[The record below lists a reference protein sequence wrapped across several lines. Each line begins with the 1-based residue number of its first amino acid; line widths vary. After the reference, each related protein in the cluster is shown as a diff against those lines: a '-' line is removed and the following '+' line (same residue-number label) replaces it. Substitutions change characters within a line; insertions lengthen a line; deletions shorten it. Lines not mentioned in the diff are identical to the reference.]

1 MSRIRPCIQMWLLA
15 FMLVLFFCHTAL
27 GAESPPGVYDFESG
41 PGSAP
46 GNWAGGPAATLSV
59 DSTVVHSGSLSARI
73 HRDANSDGAFSA
85 LSFRLPA
92 DREGDFIELRGW
104 LKSEDVD
111 EWFGLWLRL
120 DGNAGMIALDNMQ
133 SRELG
138 GTTEWTEYR
147 TKIYLAPETRTF
159 VCGALMAGSGTLW
172 VDDLSLWIDDSPL
185 AEAPIVEPE
194 LTVLDTDKEFSAGS
208 GLDFTTV
215 TPLQVENLAL
225 LGRVWGFLKY
235 HHPAV
240 VDGGIHWDFELF
252 RVLPRVMAAAD
263 QGGMLAVLTAWID
276 ALGPIPPCDPCAEE
290 TIDPAQPASIDWIRD
305 TGLLGDRLSAQ
316 LQAVHAARPADG
328 EQFWVGLMPNVGNP
342 DFSREPGYANVPVE
356 DTGYRLL
363 SLYRFWNII
372 EYWCPN
378 RDVIGEDWP
387 QVMSEF
393 VPLVVSASDV
403 DSFYRLLLMLI
414 ARLNDTHT
422 QLFGAYAMRP
432 PGMQGQL
439 PVVMR
444 WVDNQVVVAGWADE
458 FFGRATGLQKGDV
471 ILAVDGRP
479 VPELMAEWA
488 PYYSASNE
496 PQRRMNLAK
505 AVARGPVGSCR
516 LQVLRTGEEFELTA
530 DRMAY
535 GKIDQMVGRRHTLAG
550 PAYRMLMPGV
560 AYMALNGIKRDSVQT
575 WIEDALAQDATGLV
589 IDCRAYPGDFPIFQL
604 GGHLVKEPT
613 RFVAFTRADS
623 ANPGAFVWDD
633 YIPLDPVAPHFPG
646 KVVVLVDET
655 SMSSAEYHALAFRAA
670 PQAMVMGSTSSGAD
684 GNVSRFA
691 LPGGLTTMIS
701 GIGVFDDERQPTQRV
716 GIVPDEVVL
725 PTIEGIRDGRDEVL
739 EAAVE
744 VLLGRDVTEEE
755 VGAWAN
761 SE

>member
-1 MSRIRPCIQMWLLA
+1 MSRIRQCTQLLPLA
-15 FMLVLFFCHTAL
+15 FMFFLFLVPTAL
-27 GAESPPGVYDFESG
+27 GADSPPGVFDFESG
-41 PGSAP
+41 SGGAAD
-46 GNWAGGPAATLSV
+46 NWAGGPAATLSV
-59 DSTVVHSGSLSARI
+59 DSTVVHTGNLSGRI
-73 HRDANSDGAFSA
+73 QRDVNSDGAFSA

-92 DREGDFIELRGW
+92 DRKGDFIELRGW
-104 LKSEDVD
+104 LKSENVD

-120 DGNAGMIALDNMQ
+120 DGNAGVISIDNMQ
-133 SRELG
+133 KRELR

-147 TKIYLAPETRTF
+147 TKMYLAPETRTF

-172 VDDLSLWIDDSPL
+172 VDDLSLWIDDRPL

-194 LTVLDTDKEFSAGS
+194 LTVLDTDTEFSAGS
-208 GLDFTTV
+208 GLDFSTV
-215 TPLQVENLAL
+215 TPQQVENLSL

-240 VDGGIHWDFELF
+240 VDGSIHWDFELF

-263 QGGMLAVLTAWID
+263 HGEMLEVLTAWID

-290 TIDPAQPASIDWIRD
+290 AVDPAQAAAIDWIRD
-305 TGLLGDRLSAQ
+305 TDLLGDRLSTQ
-316 LQAVHAARPADG
+316 LQAVHAVRPADG
-328 EQFWVGLMPNVGNP
+328 QQFWVGLMPNVGNP
-342 DFSREPGYANVPVE
+342 DFSREPGYANLPVV

-363 SLYRFWNII
+363 ALYRFWNII

-387 QVMSEF
+387 EVLREF

-403 DSFYRLLLMLI
+403 DSSYRLLLMLV

-422 QLFGAYAMRP
+422 QLYGAYAMRP
-432 PGMQGQL
+432 PGMEGQL

-444 WVDNQVVVAGWADE
+444 WVEDEVVVAGWADE

-471 ILAVDGRP
+471 ILAVDDRP

-488 PYYSASNE
+488 PFYSASNE
-496 PQRRMNLAK
+496 PQRQMNLAK
-505 AVARGPVGSCR
+505 AIARGPVGSCR
-516 LQVLRTGEEFELTA
+516 LKVLREGGEIELTA
-530 DRMAY
+530 ERMAY

-550 PAYRMLMPGV
+550 PGYRMLMPEV
-560 AYMALNGIKRDSVQT
+560 AYMALNNIKRDSVTT

-604 GGHLVKEPT
+604 TGHLVKEPT
-613 RFVAFTRADS
+613 RFVTFTRADP
-623 ANPGAFVWDD
+623 ANPGAFMWHD
-633 YIPLDPVAPHFPG
+633 YIPVDPIAPHFSG
-646 KVVVLVDET
+646 KVVVLVDEV

-670 PQAMVMGSTSSGAD
+670 PQAVVMGSTTSGAD
-684 GNVSRFA
+684 GNVSRFS

-725 PTIEGIRDGRDEVL
+725 PTITGIRDGRDEVL

-744 VLLGRDVTEEE
+744 VLLGRAVTAEE
-755 VGAWAN
+755 VGAWGW

>member
-1 MSRIRPCIQMWLLA
+1 MSRTRPSIQMLPLA
-15 FMLVLFFCHTAL
+15 FMLVLLYGHMAL
-27 GAESPPGVYDFESG
+27 GADFPPGVYDFESG
-41 PGSAP
+41 SGPASD
-46 GNWAGGPAATLSV
+46 NWAGGPAATLSV
-59 DSTVVHSGSLSARI
+59 DSTVVHSGNLSARI
-73 HRDANSDGAFSA
+73 HRDENSDGAFSA

-92 DREGDFIELRGW
+92 DRKGDFIELRGW
-104 LKSEDVD
+104 LKSENVD

-120 DGNAGMIALDNMQ
+120 DGTAGVIALDNMQ
-133 SRELG
+133 SRKLT

-172 VDDLSLWIDDSPL
+172 ADDLSLWIDDSPL
-185 AEAPIVEPE
+185 AEAPIVEPV
-194 LTVLDTDKEFSAGS
+194 LTVLDTDTEFSAGS
-208 GLDFTTV
+208 GLDFTTA
-215 TPLQVENLAL
+215 TPQQVENLAL

-235 HHPAV
+235 HHPTV
-240 VDGGIHWDFELF
+240 TDGGIHWDFELF

-263 QGGMLAVLTAWID
+263 HSEMLEVLTAWID

-290 TIDPAQPASIDWIRD
+290 PVGPAQAAAMDWIRD
-305 TGLLGDRLSAQ
+305 TDQLGDQLSTR
-316 LQAVHAARPADG
+316 LQATHAARPADG

-363 SLYRFWNII
+363 TLYRFWNII

-393 VPLVVSASDV
+393 VPLVVSTSDV
-403 DSFYRLLLMLI
+403 DSFYRLLLRLV

-422 QLFGAYAMRP
+422 QLYGAYAMRP

-439 PVVMR
+439 PVVTR
-444 WVDNQVVVAGWADE
+444 WVEDQVVVAGWADE
-458 FFGRATGLQKGDV
+458 FFGRATGLRVGDV

-479 VPELMAEWA
+479 VPELMTEWA

-496 PQRRMNLAK
+496 PQRQMNLAK

-516 LQVLRTGEEFELTA
+516 LQVLREGEEVELSA
-530 DRMAY
+530 ERMAY
-535 GKIDQMVGRRHTLAG
+535 GKIDQMVGRWHTLEG
-550 PAYRMLMPGV
+550 PGYRMLMPDV
-560 AYMALNGIKRDSVQT
+560 AYMALNYMKRDSVTT
-575 WIEDALAQDATGLV
+575 WIEDALANGATGLV

-613 RFVAFTRADS
+613 RFVTFTRADP
-623 ANPGAFVWDD
+623 ANPGAFMWKE
-633 YIPLDPVAPHFPG
+633 YTSLHPVAPHFPG
-646 KVVVLVDET
+646 KVVVLVDEV

-670 PQAMVMGSTSSGAD
+670 PQALVMGSTTSGAD

-691 LPGGLTTMIS
+691 LPGGLTTVIS

-725 PTIEGIRDGRDEVL
+725 PTIAGIRDGRDEVL

-755 VGAWAN
+755 VGAWAR
-761 SE
+761 SD

>member
-1 MSRIRPCIQMWLLA
+1 MSRILYCTQLLPLA
-15 FMLVLFFCHTAL
+15 FLLVFFFGHPAL
-27 GAESPPGVYDFESG
+27 GADSPPGVFDFEAGSG
-41 PGSAP
+41 QAP
-46 GNWAGGPAATLSV
+46 DNWAGGPAATLSV

-73 HRDANSDGAFSA
+73 QRGSDSDGAFSA

-92 DREGDFIELRGW
+92 DRTGDFIELRGW
-104 LKSEDVD
+104 LKSENVD

-120 DGNAGMIALDNMQ
+120 DGNAGVIALDNMQ
-133 SRELG
+133 KRNLS

-147 TKIYLAPETRTF
+147 TKMYLAPETRTV

-185 AEAPIVEPE
+185 AEAPIVEPV
-194 LTVLDTDKEFSAGS
+194 LTVLDTDKEFAAGS
-208 GLDFTTV
+208 GLGFVTT
-215 TPLQVENLAL
+215 TSQQVENLAL

-240 VDGGIHWDFELF
+240 TDGGIHWDFELF
-252 RVLPRVMAAAD
+252 RVLPRVVAAAD
-263 QGGMLAVLTAWID
+263 HGELVEILATWID

-290 TIDPAQPASIDWIRD
+290 PVDPAQAAAIDWIRD
-305 TGLLGDRLSAQ
+305 TGHLGDRLSAR
-316 LQAVHAARPADG
+316 LQATHAARPADG
-328 EQFWVGLMPNVGNP
+328 QQFWVDLMPNVGNP

-387 QVMSEF
+387 QVLSEF
-393 VPLVVSASDV
+393 VPLVIATSDV
-403 DSFYRLLLMLI
+403 DSFYRLLLRLV

-439 PVVMR
+439 PVVTR
-444 WVDNQVVVAGWADE
+444 WVENQVVVAGWADE
-458 FFGRATGLQKGDV
+458 FFGRATGLRIGDV
-471 ILAVDGRP
+471 ILTVDGKP
-479 VPELMAEWA
+479 VPEMMTEWA

-496 PQRRMNLAK
+496 PQRQMNLAK
-505 AVARGPVGSCR
+505 AVSRGPVGSCR
-516 LQVLRTGEEFELTA
+516 LQVLREGEEIELSA
-530 DRMAY
+530 ERMEY
-535 GKIDQMVGRRHTLAG
+535 GKIDQMVGRWHTIPG
-550 PAYRMLMPGV
+550 PAYRMLTPEV

-575 WIEDALAQDATGLV
+575 WIEDALAQGATGLV
-589 IDCRAYPGDFPIFQL
+589 IDCRAYPGDFPIFNL
-604 GGHLVKEPT
+604 GGHLVKEST
-613 RFVAFTRADS
+613 RFVTFTRADP
-623 ANPGAFVWDD
+623 ANPGAFTWDE

-646 KVVVLVDET
+646 TVVVLVDET

-670 PQAMVMGSTSSGAD
+670 PQAIVMGSTTSGAD

-716 GIVPDEVVL
+716 GIVPDTVVL
-725 PTIEGIRDGRDEVL
+725 PTIAGIRDGTDEVL
-739 EAAVE
+739 KAAVE
-744 VLLGRDVTEEE
+744 ALLVRAVTDEE
-755 VGAWAN
+755 VGAWGR

>member
-1 MSRIRPCIQMWLLA
+1 MSRIRPCTQMLTLA
-15 FMLVLFFCHTAL
+15 LIMVLVCCSPAP
-27 GAESPPGVYDFESG
+27 GADSPPGVFDFESG

-46 GNWAGGPAATLSV
+46 ENWAGGPAATLSV
-59 DSTVVHSGSLSARI
+59 DSTVVHTGSLAARI
-73 HRDANSDGAFSA
+73 QRDAISDGAFSA

-92 DREGDFIELRGW
+92 NRKGDFIELRGW

-120 DGNAGMIALDNMQ
+120 DGNAGVIALDNMQ
-133 SRELG
+133 SRELR

-172 VDDLSLWIDDSPL
+172 VDDLSLWIDGSPL

-194 LTVLDTDKEFSAGS
+194 LTVLDTDTEFASGS
-208 GLDFTTV
+208 GLDFATV
-215 TPLQVENLAL
+215 TPQQADNLVL

-252 RVLPRVMAAAD
+252 RVLPRVMPAAD
-263 QGGMLAVLTAWID
+263 HGEMLEVLTAWID
-276 ALGPIPPCDPCAEE
+276 TLGPIPPCDPCAEKAVE
-290 TIDPAQPASIDWIRD
+290 PAQAAAIAWIRD
-305 TGLLGDRLSAQ
+305 TDLFGDRLSAQ
-316 LQAVHAARPADG
+316 LQAAHAARPADG

-342 DFSREPGYANVPVE
+342 DFSREPGYAKLLVV

-363 SLYRFWNII
+363 ALYRFWNII

-387 QVMSEF
+387 QVLREF
-393 VPLVVSASDV
+393 VPPIVAASDV
-403 DSFYRLLLMLI
+403 DSYFGQLLVLT

-422 QLFGAYAMRP
+422 QLFGAYSLRP
-432 PGMQGQL
+432 PGMEGQL

-444 WVDNQVVVAGWADE
+444 WVEDRVVVVGWADE
-458 FFGRATGLQKGDV
+458 FFGRATGLQIGDA
-471 ILAVDGRP
+471 ILAVGGRP

-496 PQRRMNLAK
+496 PQRKMYLAK

-516 LQVLRTGEEFELTA
+516 LRVLREGEEIELTA
-530 DRMAY
+530 ERMAY
-535 GKIDQMVGRRHTLAG
+535 DKIDQMVGRWHTLAG
-550 PAYRMLMPGV
+550 PAYRMLMPEV
-560 AYMALNGIKRDSVQT
+560 AYMALNGIKRDSVTT
-575 WIEDALAQDATGLV
+575 WIEDALAQGATGLV
-589 IDCRAYPGDFPIFQL
+589 IDCRAYPGDFPIFTL
-604 GGHLVKEPT
+604 GGHLVEEPT
-613 RFVAFTRADS
+613 QFVTFTRADP
-623 ANPGAFVWDD
+623 ANPGAFMWHD

-646 KVVVLVDET
+646 NVVVLVDEA

-670 PQAMVMGSTSSGAD
+670 PQAVVMGSTTSGAD

-725 PTIEGIRDGRDEVL
+725 PTIAGIRDGRDEVL

-744 VLLGRDVTEEE
+744 FLIERAVTAEEASSWIRGE
-755 VGAWAN
+755 
-761 SE
+761 